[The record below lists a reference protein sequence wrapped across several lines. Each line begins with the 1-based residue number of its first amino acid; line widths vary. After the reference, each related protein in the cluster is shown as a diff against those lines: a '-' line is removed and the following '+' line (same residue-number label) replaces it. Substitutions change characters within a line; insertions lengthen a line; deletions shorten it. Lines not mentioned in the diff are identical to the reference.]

1 MHNAAFKDVTVL
13 ELAQGVSGPYA
24 TMQLGD
30 FGARVI
36 KIEPPQGDWSRA
48 MGPPFVQGESAL
60 SLGLNRNK
68 ESLVVDYTQA
78 EGMARSMGGKP

>member
-1 MHNAAFKDVTVL
+1 MEHGILDDITVL

-36 KIEPPQGDWSRA
+36 KIEPPEGDWSRTL
-48 MGPPFVQGESAL
+48 GPPFVNGESAL
-60 SLGLNRNK
+60 YLGLNRNK
-68 ESLVVDYTQA
+68 ESLALDYIQA
-78 EGMARSMGGKP
+78 EGLEMLHA